1 MKRVLTASTALCA
14 LTSAAVAQTN
24 IGPDASYDEII
35 VTAQKRDQVI
45 TDVPA
50 AITAFTQDDLDYLGV
65 QQFDDLADFIPGLE
79 VQEQSANNPG
89 FVIRGIT
96 SDSGAANIE
105 PRVSIFQDGVSTSRS
120 RGSFVE
126 IFDTEVE
133 VLRGPQPTLFGR
145 SALIGAIAL
154 NSIRPEIGGE
164 LSGFVR
170 AGYGNLDFTFAEG
183 GINIPVTDTFA
194 VRVAGRY
201 KRRDGYID
209 SLNEQDD
216 FQGFETYAVR
226 TSALWEPTED
236 LSVLVIGNYQE
247 DNNPG
252 TSFKSGT
259 FRPAG
264 GSTSPFS
271 AAELNVFGGEIS
283 EGKTELG
290 LDRELWNVTGRIDYT
305 LNEVLSVTSIT
316 SYRDFDSDEIFD
328 PDGFGYNL
336 FLFAEDAEGQQFS
349 QELRLNYDNGQ
360 RLAGFIGVN
369 YFDEEGEQ
377 RVPLRY
383 DESIAQ
389 ALLGGFLFTDLP
401 GVEQDPLALA
411 FIPTVNADPNSP
423 LFGTPLG
430 FFEEEFRNTAD
441 SQSYEIFAD
450 ATFALTDRIEL
461 TGGVRY
467 TFDDKE
473 TGQSAFS
480 TSGSGSALTGAGI
493 FLAADVLTADGAGFR
508 GDDLVTAEDEFEGI
522 TGRFGAKVD
531 VTDDLTVFANY
542 SRGRRPEVLNYNT
555 GLVPLGV
562 SEEGFE
568 EIDAET
574 VNSFEVGARGTFF
587 DNVLRADGSFYYY
600 DYNNFQ
606 TSVTLGV
613 GDIQTVNAGGATAY
627 GFEGTTVFTPT
638 DWLSIFGNYA
648 WNDATFDDES
658 DDGQPQAFAGNRF
671 RLAPEHALSV
681 GVNGT
686 LETKYGTFN
695 LRPIYTYR
703 SEIFFDDDN
712 DRQIDV
718 NGDGMIDVN
727 AGDLFQDE
735 VQEGYGVL
743 DIRATWTSV
752 DERFTLEVFAENV
765 TDKEYLLD
773 AGNTGD
779 AFGIATFIAA
789 APATYGFYVSTNF

>member
-1 MKRVLTASTALCA
+1 MKRLLITSTALCT
-14 LTSAAVAQTN
+14 LSGAAFAQTN

-50 AITAFTQDDLDYLGV
+50 AITAFAQDDLDYLGV

-126 IFDTEVE
+126 VFDTEVE

-154 NSIRPEIGGE
+154 NSIKPEIGGA
-164 LSGFVR
+164 LSGYAR
-170 AGYGNLDFTFAEG
+170 AGYGNLDYVFGEAG
-183 GINIPVTDTFA
+183 VNIPVGDTAA

-201 KRRDGYID
+201 KKRDGYID
-209 SLNEQDD
+209 NLSDQDD
-216 FQGFETYAVR
+216 LQGFETAAIR
-226 TSALWEPTED
+226 ASLLWEPAEK
-236 LSVLVIGNYQE
+236 LSVHIIGNYQE
-247 DNNPG
+247 DDNPG

-264 GSTSPFS
+264 GSTSPYS
-271 AAELNVFGGEIS
+271 AAELNVFGGPIS
-283 EGKTELG
+283 ENKTELG
-290 LDRELWNVTGRIDYT
+290 LNRQLWNVTGRVDYAI
-305 LNEVLSVTSIT
+305 NDVLTVTSIS

-336 FLFAEDAEGQQFS
+336 FLFAEDAEGEQFS
-349 QELRLNYDNGQ
+349 QELRLNYDDGG
-360 RLAGFIGVN
+360 RLAGFVGVN

-401 GVEQDPLALA
+401 GVEQDPLPLSL
-411 FIPTVNADPNSP
+411 IPTTNASPGP
-423 LFGTPLG
+423 LFGAPLG
-430 FFEEEFRNTAD
+430 FFEEEFRNTSD

-450 ATFALTDRIEL
+450 ATFALTDRLEL

-467 TFDDKE
+467 TYDDKE

-480 TSGSGSALTGAGI
+480 ASGTGSALTGAGI
-493 FLAADVLTADGAGFR
+493 FLATDVLTADGLGFR

-522 TGRFGAKVD
+522 TGRFGAKYD
-531 VTDDLTVFANY
+531 VTDDFTVFANY
-542 SRGRRPEVLNYNT
+542 ARGRRPEVLNYNT
-555 GLVPLGV
+555 SLVPLGV
-562 SEEGFE
+562 TEEGFE

-587 DNVLRADGSFYYY
+587 DNTLRADGSFYYY

-627 GFEGTTVFTPT
+627 GFEGTAVFTPT
-638 DWLSIFGNYA
+638 DWLSVFGNYA

-658 DDGQPQAFAGNRF
+658 DDGQAQAFAGNRF

-681 GVNGT
+681 GVNGM
-686 LETKYGTFN
+686 LETEYGTFS

-718 NGDGMIDVN
+718 DGDGIIDVN
-727 AGDLFQDE
+727 GGDLFQDE
-735 VQEGYGVL
+735 VQEGFGVL

-752 DERFTLEVFAENV
+752 DERFTLEVYAENV

-789 APATYGFYVSTNF
+789 APATYGFYVSTKF